1 MQYRMFI
8 DGKWCDADSGK
19 VHPVIDP
26 ATEQTIREVPYGGRA
41 EANRAVSAAAAAL
54 PKWTALTTY
63 QRAAY
68 LLQTAEL
75 IRKHAPE
82 IARTVTQE
90 VGKPLAESLGEVN
103 GTADQF
109 EWYSEEV
116 KRVGGEVIPN
126 AAPEKRYFT
135 LRKPVG
141 VVATIA
147 PWNFPLLLIAR
158 KMAPA
163 LAAGCTV
170 IARPASSTPLATFE
184 LFNLLAEVGYPAGV
198 VNLVNGSSSEQGAEF
213 LENRNVRK
221 ISFTGSSAVGKKLMR
236 GAADQLKKL
245 SLELGGHAPYIVYDD
260 VDPVRA
266 AQKATFSKFRNMGQ
280 VCISPSRFFVQETI
294 YDEFVEAAVA
304 EVKKFRLGH
313 GLDEGTTHGP
323 LADNAQVE
331 HSLALAEDIKARG
344 GQILAGGQRA
354 AGFDKGFFFE
364 PTIAVGLKPDMKILN
379 EEPFCP
385 VMPIIPFKTED
396 DAIREGNNTPYGL
409 AAYILTN
416 SLSRAVKTVEG
427 LDAGVIALN
436 DLAPAAA
443 CCPFGGMKESGMGRE
458 GWRNGIEEYYETK
471 YVSMN
476 IMPD

>member
-1 MQYRMFI
+1 MEYRMYI
-8 DGKWCDADSGK
+8 DGKWCDADSGQTS
-19 VHPVIDP
+19 PVVDP
-26 ATEQTIREVPYGGRA
+26 ATEEVIREVPYGGGA
-41 EANRAVSAAAAAL
+41 EATRAIDAAAAAW
-54 PKWTALTTY
+54 PKWAALTVY
-63 QRAAY
+63 QRASY
-68 LLQTAEL
+68 LLKTAQL
-75 IRKHAPE
+75 IREHAPE
-82 IARTVTQE
+82 IARTVTRE
-90 VGKPLAESLGEVN
+90 VGKPVAESLGEVN

-147 PWNFPLLLIAR
+147 PWNFPLLLIVR

-170 IARPASSTPLATFE
+170 IARPASGTPLSTFE
-184 LFNLLAEVGYPAGV
+184 MFNLLAEVGYPAGV
-198 VNLVNGSSSEQGAEF
+198 VNLINGRSSEQGAEF
-213 LENRNVRK
+213 LQNRKVRK
-221 ISFTGSSAVGKKLMR
+221 ISFTGSSGVGKKLMR

-260 VDPVRA
+260 VDPVSA
-266 AQKATFSKFRNMGQ
+266 AKKATFSKFRNMGQ
-280 VCISPSRFFVQETI
+280 VCISPSRFFVQEAI
-294 YDEFVEAAVA
+294 YDKFVEAAVA
-304 EVKKFRLGH
+304 EVKSFKLGH

-323 LADNAQVE
+323 LADQGQVD
-331 HSLALAEDIKARG
+331 HSQTLVDDIKAQG
-344 GQILAGGQRA
+344 GEILVGGKRA
-354 AGFDKGFFFE
+354 EGFDKGFFFE
-364 PTIAVGLKPDMKILN
+364 PTIAVGLKQEMKIMT

-385 VMPIIPFKTED
+385 VMPIIPFKTEE

-476 IMPD
+476 IEPD